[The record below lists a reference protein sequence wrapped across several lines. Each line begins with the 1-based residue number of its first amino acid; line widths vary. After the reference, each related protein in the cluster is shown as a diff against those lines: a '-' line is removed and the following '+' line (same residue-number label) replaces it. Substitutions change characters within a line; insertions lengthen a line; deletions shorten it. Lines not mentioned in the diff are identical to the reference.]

1 MRGTKGYEILNKS
14 GSLVYSALDTTA
26 AYNVMLDGEKPL
38 NVVVL
43 DVNFKNVLEIESQP
57 ALDGFTRVQK
67 HCST

>member
-14 GSLVYSALDTTA
+14 GSLVYLALDTTA